1 MMVGD
6 GFNDAAALA
15 LADVGVAVGTG
26 ETVNLEAADVL
37 IPSDNPLMLTDLVDL
52 ARSAQRILIGNLLI
66 TVGITLSLVV
76 AVIMQLYDELWVGVL
91 IHEASVILVI
101 LNGARLAGGDGA
113 IILLKSILKSL
124 WFDTKDAFHVLKL
137 RYLSQ

>member
-1 MMVGD
+1 
-6 GFNDAAALA
+6 
-15 LADVGVAVGTG
+15 
-26 ETVNLEAADVL
+26 
-37 IPSDNPLMLTDLVDL
+37 
-52 ARSAQRILIGNLLI
+52 
-66 TVGITLSLVV
+66 
-76 AVIMQLYDELWVGVL
+76 MQLYDELWVGVL